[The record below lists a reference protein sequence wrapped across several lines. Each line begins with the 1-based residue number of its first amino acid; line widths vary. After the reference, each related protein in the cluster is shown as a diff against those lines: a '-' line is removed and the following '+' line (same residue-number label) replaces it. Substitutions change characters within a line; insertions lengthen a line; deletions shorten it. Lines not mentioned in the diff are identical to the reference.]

1 MCRVVELNI
10 DGRLIRVADVKQKY
24 MANIIDAA
32 ESCLAEAEKNSVKL
46 AKYLRGQCG
55 YHLQQAC
62 EKMIKLQLY
71 HSLITVDYGKIYK
84 HDLADLELYA
94 RSEGVTLAIP
104 KYIADRL
111 ALISTWE
118 AEGCY
123 DTHFV
128 VRTDT
133 LKRCLEEIN
142 KWYDSL
148 KKNYK

>member
-32 ESCLAEAEKNSVKL
+32 PKCDYIDRVVLFGSACGQRCTEESD
-46 AKYLRGQCG
+46 
-55 YHLQQAC
+55 
-62 EKMIKLQLY
+62 I
-71 HSLITVDYGKIYK
+71 
-84 HDLADLELYA
+84 DLAIL
-94 RSEGVTLAIP
+94 GNQT

>member
-1 MCRVVELNI
+1 
-10 DGRLIRVADVKQKY
+10 
-24 MANIIDAA
+24 
-32 ESCLAEAEKNSVKL
+32 
-46 AKYLRGQCG
+46 
-55 YHLQQAC
+55 
-62 EKMIKLQLY
+62 MIKLQLY

-84 HDLADLELYA
+84 HDLADLESYA

-133 LKRCLEEIN
+133 LKLEKELQMSYIFLLIFPLLTN
-142 KWYDSL
+142 FTD
-148 KKNYK
+148 